1 MDKRILGGVVLAALV
16 AGIAHAEILQITG
29 ELAAP
34 NREASLLRS
43 LSVDRIAGQD
53 GPALARAIEQG
64 LSGTHFDLMGGYAG
78 QNNAE
83 GSLTGGVTTGVDEQP
98 FRRKEKR
105 CVEKDKA
112 NDKKCV
118 REEEVE
124 LRCRRR
130 IVSVKADLRIVR
142 NRDDRIVY
150 SASKPFTQ
158 ESSWCEGKSDR
169 PPPVEEVIADAVRS
183 LGHAVRDDIAPTVS
197 TYDIRVR
204 ESDKG
209 MSKDQAK
216 RFKDLVK
223 LTKRDVRGA
232 CDGWEAMAGELPG
245 NASLTFNR
253 GLCAEQAGDY
263 PRALQLY
270 RAAQSAGAS
279 EGGGGADRALRLIAG
294 REDAAIRER
303 RP

>member
-1 MDKRILGGVVLAALV
+1 MDKRILGGVVCAVLV

-29 ELAAP
+29 EFAAP
-34 NREASLLRS
+34 NREASLLHS

-130 IVSVKADLRIVR
+130 TVSVKADLRIVR
-142 NRDDRIVY
+142 NRDGRIVY

-158 ESSWCEGKSDR
+158 ESSWCEGKNDR

-209 MSKDQAK
+209 MSKDQAR

-263 PRALQLY
+263 PRALRLY
-270 RAAQSAGAS
+270 QAAQGAGAS
-279 EGGGGADRALRLIAG
+279 EGGVGADRALRLIAG

-303 RP
+303 RR

>member
-1 MDKRILGGVVLAALV
+1 MDKRILGGVVLPALV
-16 AGIAHAEILQITG
+16 AGIAHAEILKITG
-29 ELAAP
+29 EFAAP
-34 NREASLLRS
+34 NREASLLHS
-43 LSVDRIAGQD
+43 LSIDRIGGED
-53 GPALARAIEQG
+53 GSALARAIEQG

-78 QNNAE
+78 QGNAE

-98 FRRKEKR
+98 FKRKEKR
-105 CVEKDKA
+105 CVEKDSA
-112 NDKKCV
+112 DKKCI

-142 NRDDRIVY
+142 NRDGRIVY
-150 SASKPFTQ
+150 SATKPFSQ
-158 ESSWCEGKSDR
+158 ESSWCEGKNDR
-169 PPPVEEVIADAVRS
+169 PPPVEDVIADGVRS
-183 LGHAVRDDIAPTVS
+183 LGYAVREDIAPTIS

-216 RFKDLVK
+216 RFKELVK

-263 PRALQLY
+263 PRALELY
-270 RAAQSAGAS
+270 HAAQRAGAS
-279 EGGGGADRALRLIAG
+279 EGGAGADRALRLIAG
-294 REDAAIRER
+294 REDAAIRAR
-303 RP
+303 RR